1 MLNEKTPTKELGPR
15 RIARI
20 SLPDTYDEQ
29 QLVISNDLVAANYR
43 LSLTQLRLVWM
54 FGMLIRKADGDFRH
68 YQVSISDVIKY
79 LRLSQRSGW
88 VYRQIEE
95 AVEGL
100 LGNVLHVPRKD
111 TNGWLKFTWVSSAEY
126 RRDDGTI
133 EFEFSDKLKPFLL
146 RLTGNFTVA
155 EMSQLMQLRSV
166 YSGRIYLLLK
176 QYRKIGKI
184 RFDLDKLRLLLSL
197 DVVGED
203 NRNPPYER
211 YQDFRRY
218 VLEQAQK
225 ELMAKTDLSFSF
237 KPIKTGRKI
246 SGIEF
251 VITGSV
257 AQQGAQFPALPDSS
271 HSIAQELMIVGFK
284 ESHAIR
290 LLSRGWTNVPSNIR
304 DEIDSEVSFE
314 QYVFNKLSLLQKAR
328 AKRDVDNPVGWL
340 VKAIREN
347 WTDGPRLRPRN
358 QPHRSSGRLQSLAEI
373 VDEMTLP
380 DDERDVQ

>member
-1 MLNEKTPTKELGPR
+1 
-15 RIARI
+15 
-20 SLPDTYDEQ
+20 
-29 QLVISNDLVAANYR
+29 
-43 LSLTQLRLVWM
+43 
-54 FGMLIRKADGDFRH
+54 
-68 YQVSISDVIKY
+68 
-79 LRLSQRSGW
+79 
-88 VYRQIEE
+88 
-95 AVEGL
+95 
-100 LGNVLHVPRKD
+100 
-111 TNGWLKFTWVSSAEY
+111 
-126 RRDDGTI
+126 
-133 EFEFSDKLKPFLL
+133 
-146 RLTGNFTVA
+146 
-155 EMSQLMQLRSV
+155 MSQLMQLRSV

-197 DVVGED
+197 DVIGED

-251 VITGSV
+251 VITGSM

-290 LLSRGWTNVPSNIR
+290 LLSRGWNNVPSDIR
-304 DEIDSEVSFE
+304 EEIATEIGFE
-314 QYVFNKLSLLQKAR
+314 DYILEKISLLKKTLKGR
-328 AKRDVDNPVGWL
+328 VIDNPVGWL
-340 VKAIREN
+340 VKAIQEN
-347 WTDGPRLRPRN
+347 WTDGPGARRIVRRDRGYGKVISVADLIKEKRLPE
-358 QPHRSSGRLQSLAEI
+358 A
-373 VDEMTLP
+373 D
-380 DDERDVQ
+380 RDAQ